1 MNEGRF
7 KRRLLNKYMKGGD
20 ILNIK
25 TEVRHWIKQ
34 TDYDTEITL
43 TFANDISRSQ
53 AETAL
58 RQFWNRV
65 DSTLYGNAAKRFG
78 KRCERVCVLEG
89 DGRVSRYH
97 IHCAAKRPIDRFA
110 TVPAFCAFLHALWL
124 EDNANNYVV
133 SFAPIRNHDDYTD
146 YMTKTITRD
155 HCDTLILDSSHILAA
170 A

>member
-1 MNEGRF
+1 
-7 KRRLLNKYMKGGD
+7 MKGGV
-20 ILNIK
+20 ILDIK
-25 TEVRHWIKQ
+25 TEVRDWLKGI
-34 TDYDTEITL
+34 DWDTEITL
-43 TFANDISRSQ
+43 TFANDISQKQ

-65 DSTLYGNAAKRFG
+65 DGELYGNAAKRYG
-78 KRCERVCVLEG
+78 KRCQRVCVLEG

-124 EDNANNYVV
+124 EDNANNFVV
-133 SFAPIRNHDDYTD
+133 SFKPIRNQDDYTH
-146 YMTKTITRD
+146 YITKTITRD